1 MKILGVDPA
10 ISTTGYALIEF
21 KNRKFEALDFGC
33 IKTDSKMDFP
43 LRLQEIYDDI
53 SKLIG
58 QHQPHAFAIEEVIY
72 CKNVQIA
79 LKMGQARGV
88 SLLAAVNFF
97 VPTLEYSP
105 REVKLAVTGNGA
117 ANKQQVQR
125 MVTELL
131 TLSTLPSP
139 YDISD
144 AMAVAICHC
153 HRHPDMKYD

>member
-21 KNRKFEALDFGC
+21 KNKNIEILDFGC
-33 IKTDSKMDFP
+33 IRTDSKAAFP
-43 LRLQEIYDDI
+43 LRLKEIYDDI
-53 SKLIG
+53 SKLIE

-72 CKNVQIA
+72 SQNIQIA

-88 SLLAAVNFF
+88 SLLAAVNFL
-97 VPTLEYSP
+97 VPTYEYSP

-125 MVTELL
+125 MVTKLL
-131 TLSTLPSP
+131 KLSKLPSP

-153 HRHPDMKYD
+153 HRYRNLR